1 VSRGEVERVKS
12 IIIIACISSFKVLI
26 RAAASL
32 KQPIGSKLAM
42 ECAQKIF
49 VLPEENV
56 DWNPQLTNMLR
67 VVWQDK
73 GIQETFDRQ
82 GKEYILDDPE
92 TVLYIFSNLERIIE
106 PDFVPNLED
115 LNMTKKWEQTINEPF
130 SDQDYVSVIRDFI
143 FSEVK
148 NLLVTAAKTKISFG
162 SHETLTLAK
171 KMLSIKDDTLE
182 WNIEMKQLI
191 EGLMT
196 DEGITKIYQK
206 KNDNY
211 FLNNYIRMIELDF
224 IPTEEDIK
232 QLSIYIEGVPENKVK
247 KEKNQNNTEKT
258 VSDDTPKNN
267 LQESNNNRST
277 EVDDKIERN
286 KSISI
291 SVSNKGTQTNENKET
306 PLTITKS
313 NSTNTNLIKSITKQN
328 NSEPFVLLLI
338 TIPSLSST
346 KLIKAFFS
354 ETPVAVIN
362 RIRKKP
368 GVNLDPDVNYVCWIV
383 KKGHEPEVMDNDQL
397 INNFNLKQTNETIM
411 LLKEGENCSD
421 FQVESFH
428 DEKKNIKGS
437 KKMKKSV
444 SKKENKE
451 FKDKD
456 KDKDKKKN

>member
-1 VSRGEVERVKS
+1 
-12 IIIIACISSFKVLI
+12 VL
-26 RAAASL
+26 R
-32 KQPIGSKLAM
+32 
-42 ECAQKIF
+42 KIF

-362 RIRKKP
+362 RIRKKKTR
-368 GVNLDPDVNYVCWIV
+368 C
-383 KKGHEPEVMDNDQL
+383 
-397 INNFNLKQTNETIM
+397 
-411 LLKEGENCSD
+411 
-421 FQVESFH
+421 
-428 DEKKNIKGS
+428 
-437 KKMKKSV
+437 
-444 SKKENKE
+444 
-451 FKDKD
+451 
-456 KDKDKKKN
+456 